1 MELVNMKNQECFG
14 KWSLE
19 MNYEK
24 KQTMFD
30 VWVIAA
36 VAQEQMQNTVM
47 ICSQKQLCLFF
58 YGLDTQSYIQTD
70 SKKIV

>member
-1 MELVNMKNQECFG
+1 
-14 KWSLE
+14 
-19 MNYEK
+19 
-24 KQTMFD
+24 MFD